1 MPSIQEMREAV
12 KNRDPTQ
19 NGEFFYG
26 VVTTGIV
33 CKPSCSSRAAKP
45 ENLRFFADM
54 EAAIIAGFRPC
65 KRCQPA

>member
-1 MPSIQEMREAV
+1 MREAV
-12 KNRDPTQ
+12 KKRDASMD
-19 NGEFFYG
+19 GLFFYG

-33 CKPSCSSRAAKP
+33 CKPSCSSRSAKP

-54 EAAIIAGFRPC
+54 EAASIVGFRPC

>member
-1 MPSIQEMREAV
+1 MKEAV
-12 KNRDPTQ
+12 RSRDAAQ
-19 NGEFFYG
+19 DGQFFYG

-54 EAAIIAGFRPC
+54 DAAILAGFRPC
-65 KRCQPA
+65 KRCRPA